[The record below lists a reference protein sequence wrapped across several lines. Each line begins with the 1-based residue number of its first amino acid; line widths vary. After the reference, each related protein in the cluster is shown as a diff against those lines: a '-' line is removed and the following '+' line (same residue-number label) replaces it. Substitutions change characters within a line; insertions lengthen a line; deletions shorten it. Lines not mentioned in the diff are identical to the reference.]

1 MITDWSKITVEQYQ
15 EINDLKY
22 VDEDEYHIQLLS
34 ILKDVSID
42 DLEDLSIG
50 EYNGLLSKVT
60 FVNSPPKGLQ
70 KDKLELEDD
79 IVLYKIDNSTLSIGA
94 FVDIENLLMDGLV
107 KNFCVILSIFYRLK
121 IKEATLLEVEKL
133 ESYGDWIFHR
143 ANLFNE
149 VLIEDV
155 YGTITDYLKY
165 RAMIFKTYSG
175 LFNSQEEDEDDDGYE
190 EVIEDETGIQK
201 RERLKAEATDNS
213 IKKWGWD
220 TMILK
225 LAGGDVLKLNEV
237 SDIPLIQ
244 GFNVL
249 SIQKELDL

>member
-1 MITDWSKITVEQYQ
+1 MITNWSEINVEQYR

-22 VDEDEYHIQLLS
+22 VDEDDYHIQLLS

-50 EYNGLLSKVT
+50 EYNGLLGTAT
-60 FVNSPPKGLQ
+60 FVSSPPKGLP
-70 KDKLELEDD
+70 KDKLELKDD
-79 IVLYKIDNSTLSIGA
+79 IVLYKINNSSLSIGA

-133 ESYGDWIFHR
+133 EDYGDWIFHR
-143 ANLFNE
+143 AELFNE
-149 VLIEDV
+149 VPIQYV
-155 YGTITDYLKY
+155 YGTITHYLKY

-175 LFNSQEEDEDDDGYE
+175 LFNSQEELEEDDEYVE
-190 EVIEDETGIQK
+190 IIEDETGIQK
-201 RERLKAEATDNS
+201 RERLKAEATDSS

-249 SIQKELDL
+249 SIQKELDI